1 VLNKAIGAKYLSL
14 RTGLELGSFRS
25 LGIENRGI
33 PRAIGF

>member
-14 RTGLELGSFRS
+14 HAGLELGSYRS
-25 LGIENRGI
+25 PGIENHGI